1 MRNSFQ
7 AVLLSSMTEN
17 HGDEPVTDLT
27 NSIEPQAVS
36 DQGET
41 SEIHNPG
48 HPELEDDDEVAYL
61 PAKSGKAF
69 VGELLYGRY
78 RIVSLIAKGGMGEVY
93 KGKNEKTNQPV
104 AIKVLSKNLT
114 EKRESVYRFMREI
127 GSVAAL
133 KHPNLIAV
141 SDIGITDNGCPY
153 YVMEFVEGRSLAD
166 IIAETHGLS
175 VARTKA
181 ILIQLTSA
189 LSVAHQLGI
198 VHRDI
203 KPSNIIVTKT
213 ADGEEQIK
221 LVDFGIAQRLAAA
234 EEIQRLTA
242 KGMVFG
248 SPLYMSPEQCEGKT
262 TDARSDVYS
271 SCCTMY
277 ECLSGRP
284 PFHGETPVMTMSMH
298 RSAQPAPLNL
308 EGAEGALLESIIMK
322 GLAKNPLDRYENT
335 TEMRDVLGAKTK
347 SGEATNVQL
356 DNEPPVATP
365 PTSKANVGDPQTAG
379 TEKPAEIK
387 EETPTKLPAWFVQSI
402 IAIVVTAVS
411 ILFFLQLLRNIFAPQ

>member
-48 HPELEDDDEVAYL
+48 HPELEVDDEVAYL
-61 PAKSGKAF
+61 PAKSGRAF

-104 AIKVLSKNLT
+104 AIKVLSKVLA
-114 EKRESVYRFMREI
+114 EKKESVYRFMREI

-153 YVMEFVEGRSLAD
+153 YVMEYVEGQSLAD
-166 IIAETHGLS
+166 IIGSEHTLTIE
-175 VARTKA
+175 RTKS
-181 ILIQLTSA
+181 IFIQLSSA

-198 VHRDI
+198 IHRDI
-203 KPSNIIVTKT
+203 KPSNIIVTKG
-213 ADGEEQIK
+213 ADGSEQIK
-221 LVDFGIAQRLAAA
+221 LVDFGIAQRIATA

-242 KGMVFG
+242 KGTVFG
-248 SPLYMSPEQCEGKT
+248 SPLYMSPEQCEGKP

-284 PFHGETPVMTMSMH
+284 PFHGETPVQTMSMH
-298 RSAQPAPLNL
+298 RSSAPAPLNL
-308 EGAEGALLESIIMK
+308 SGIEGSNLEALIMR
-322 GLAKNPLDRYENT
+322 GLAKNPEERFENA
-335 TEMRDVLGAKTK
+335 TEMRDVLGARTK
-347 SGEATNVQL
+347 FGDETNVQPAIIE
-356 DNEPPVATP
+356 DTPTASNEQKQSTDAKLPVATN
-365 PTSKANVGDPQTAG
+365 TLR
-379 TEKPAEIK
+379 TEKP
-387 EETPTKLPAWFVQSI
+387 PDWFVQSI
-402 IAIVVTAVS
+402 IAIVVTAIS
-411 ILFFLQLLRNIFAPQ
+411 ILFFLQLLRNLIPPL

>member
-1 MRNSFQ
+1 
-7 AVLLSSMTEN
+7 MTEN

-41 SEIHNPG
+41 SEIQNPG
-48 HPELEDDDEVAYL
+48 HPELEDDDDVAYL

-104 AIKVLSKNLT
+104 AIKVLSKVLA
-114 EKRESVYRFMREI
+114 EKKESVYRFMREI

-153 YVMEFVEGRSLAD
+153 YVMEYVEGQSLAD
-166 IIAETHGLS
+166 IIGSEHTLTIE
-175 VARTKA
+175 RTKS
-181 ILIQLTSA
+181 IFIQLSSA

-198 VHRDI
+198 IHRDI
-203 KPSNIIVTKT
+203 KPSNIIVTKG
-213 ADGEEQIK
+213 ADGTEQIK
-221 LVDFGIAQRLAAA
+221 LVDFGIAQRIATA

-248 SPLYMSPEQCEGKT
+248 SPLYMSPEQCEGKP

-284 PFHGETPVMTMSMH
+284 PFHGETPVQTMSMH
-298 RSAQPAPLNL
+298 RSSAPAPLNL
-308 EGAEGALLESIIMK
+308 SGIEGANLEALIMR
-322 GLAKNPLDRYENT
+322 GLAKNPEERFENA
-335 TEMRDVLGAKTK
+335 TEMRDVLGTKLRALKTK
-347 SGEATNVQL
+347 E
-356 DNEPPVATP
+356 EPIKTRAPSET
-365 PTSKANVGDPQTAG
+365 KAA
-379 TEKPAEIK
+379 PAEIA
-387 EETPTKLPAWFVQSI
+387 EEAMPAAMPENKLEKTDEPQKLPAWFVQSI
-402 IAIVVTAVS
+402 IAIIVTAVS
-411 ILFFLQLLRNIFAPQ
+411 ILFFLQLLRIVFAPS